1 VAEVTP
7 AATFFREPQTDLGR
21 KFLRTGNAWP
31 AHPSAPPPPGQR
43 PTWEPTAAEA
53 MPRPGGFHWVIPE
66 RLGGMQM
73 PGLLNDEARDLAS
86 LRRLGVHLLISLT
99 EAPFDAERLRAHGI
113 ASHHLPIVDMDVP
126 SLEDAERLC
135 RGLSALIDQGRSVV
149 LHCKAGL
156 GRTGTMLACAL
167 VYRGENAVQ
176 AVHRVRSVNPL
187 YIQSDRQLAFIPKF
201 EHHLRGELRPS

>member
-1 VAEVTP
+1 
-7 AATFFREPQTDLGR
+7 
-21 KFLRTGNAWP
+21 
-31 AHPSAPPPPGQR
+31 
-43 PTWEPTAAEA
+43 
-53 MPRPGGFHWVIPE
+53 
-66 RLGGMQM
+66 
-73 PGLLNDEARDLAS
+73 
-86 LRRLGVHLLISLT
+86 
-99 EAPFDAERLRAHGI
+99 
-113 ASHHLPIVDMDVP
+113 MDVP